1 MAKGGDEL
9 SSVPYESLSDFTNT
23 DWTFFIGGLACIL
36 IGIFVAGRDEPIFG
50 LRIWSTKNF
59 SSFLVLFGLGLL
71 GGWLANAMAD
81 GNLDTILYD
90 DVGDLANTFGFLAG
104 LSLTSAVAVASVL
117 DRNAIVPS
125 AVGPA
130 LGAVGFTL
138 LFASGLT
145 ITMQSFFDDAF
156 TGGSWAD
163 IMPLFPMNEF
173 ICYVWTT
180 LLLGLAVGS
189 ASALVRGQTSLVE
202 DLLN

>member
-1 MAKGGDEL
+1 MATGGNAM

-23 DWTFFIGGLACIL
+23 DWSFFIGGLACIL
-36 IGIFVAGRDEPIFG
+36 IGIFVAGRKESIYG
-50 LRIWSTKNF
+50 LNIWSTRNF
-59 SSFLVLFGLGLL
+59 SSFLVLFGLGVL

-81 GNLDTILYD
+81 GNLDTILWE
-90 DVGDLANTFGFLAG
+90 DVGDLANTFGLLAG
-104 LSLTSAVAVASVL
+104 LSLTSAVAVASVI
-117 DRNAIVPS
+117 DRDAIVPQ
-125 AVGPA
+125 AVGPG

-145 ITMQSFFDDAF
+145 ITMQSFFDDKF
-156 TGGSWAD
+156 TGGSWGD

-189 ASALVRGQTSLVE
+189 ANALVRGQTSLVE

>member
-1 MAKGGDEL
+1 M

-23 DWTFFIGGLACIL
+23 DWSFFIGGLACIL
-36 IGIFVAGRDEPIFG
+36 IGIFVAGRKESIYG
-50 LRIWSTKNF
+50 LNIWSTRNF
-59 SSFLVLFGLGLL
+59 SSFLVLFGLGVL

-81 GNLDTILYD
+81 GNLDTILWE
-90 DVGDLANTFGFLAG
+90 DVGDLANTFGLLAG
-104 LSLTSAVAVASVL
+104 LSLTSAVAVASVI
-117 DRNAIVPS
+117 DRDAIVPQ
-125 AVGPA
+125 AVGPG

-145 ITMQSFFDDAF
+145 ITMQSFFDDKF
-156 TGGSWAD
+156 TGGSWGD

-189 ASALVRGQTSLVE
+189 ANALVRGQTSLVE